1 MGTVAPAKPAERTK
15 RRELA
20 RQPATAELRTRIR
33 VGEKGRFVIPAAMR
47 EALGIADGDM
57 LILRVVDGELRIATR
72 ESRLRRAR
80 EWIRQHVPPGV
91 SLADELNAE
100 RREAAK
106 YE

>member
-1 MGTVAPAKPAERTK
+1 MGAVAPAKPSKRTK

-20 RQPATAELRTRIR
+20 KKPATAELRTRVRI
-33 VGEKGRFVIPAAMR
+33 GEKGRIIIPAAMR
-47 EALGIADGDM
+47 EALGMVKGEM
-57 LILRVVDGELRIATR
+57 LDLVVDDGELRMATR
-72 ESRLRRAR
+72 RERLRRAQ
-80 EWIRQHVPPGV
+80 EWARKVIPPGV